1 MPALPFRVHLPPA
14 LSRARCAI
22 AVRLPPANFITLHY
36 AYFIGTCLL
45 ASLIFWGSSTPARSI
60 SYTDSLFL
68 TVSAMSLA
76 GLNTVNL
83 SQMNTWQQIILF
95 FLIMLGSTIF
105 VSFGVLQ
112 VRQKAFERRFKA
124 IVEEQR
130 RLKRARSN
138 LKRAIS
144 FPLSLSTKKNTSQP
158 GPGKDGV
165 FGRGSIIKNDTAPVG
180 ADDVPVRNP
189 GDHPRAEQLSSNR
202 PKLQLRTIEEGKPCS
217 TSDDSHPEIQPASPV
232 QDGENLKS
240 PVPGIRN
247 RISFASPTSPLRERP
262 HKRVFTFQG
271 IGARQDL
278 LNHPIRTELRPEDVP
293 PTPMRQPTSSGKAHQ
308 FAYPGF
314 IGRNSQFS
322 SLSLAEREQLGG
334 VEFRAIEVLAVVV
347 PLYFVLW
354 QFLGALGLGAYIA
367 HNRRDVAE
375 VNGLNPWYDL
385 NYPCGSFP
393 LITVAGGLE
402 HSTPSP
408 RSTIQECPY

>member
-1 MPALPFRVHLPPA
+1 MTLLTMSVASPFRVRLPPA
-14 LSRARCAI
+14 LSRARRAI
-22 AVRLPPANFITLHY
+22 AVHLPPANFITLHY

-45 ASLIFWGSSTPARSI
+45 ASIIFWGSSTPARSI

-105 VSFGVLQ
+105 VSFAVLQ
-112 VRQKAFERRFKA
+112 VRQKAFERRFKS

-138 LKRAIS
+138 TRRTMT
-144 FPLSLSTKKNTSQP
+144 FPLSLSKKQNTSQV
-158 GPGKDGV
+158 GPDVDGVVVRGSTIKDGPPL
-165 FGRGSIIKNDTAPVG
+165 NG
-180 ADDVPVRNP
+180 ANGEAVDNP
-189 GDHPRAEQLSSNR
+189 GDHPRPEQLSSNR
-202 PKLQLRTIEEGKPCS
+202 PKLQLRTIEEGSPDS
-217 TSDDSHPEIQPASPV
+217 TSEDSHVHNEPKSPS
-232 QDGENLKS
+232 QNAEQLKS
-240 PVPGIRN
+240 PVQGVRN
-247 RISFASPTSPLRERP
+247 RVTFTSLASPQRERQ

-271 IGARQDL
+271 VGARQDL
-278 LNHPIRTELRPEDVP
+278 LNHPLSAELRPEGVP
-293 PTPMRQPTSSGKAHQ
+293 PTPMGEIKPSGEAYR

-322 SLSLAEREQLGG
+322 SLTLAEREQLGG
-334 VEFRAIEVLAVVV
+334 VEYMAIEVLAVIV

-367 HNRRDVAE
+367 HNRKDVAE
-375 VNGLNPWYDL
+375 GNGLNPW
-385 NYPCGSFP
+385 
-393 LITVAGGLE
+393 
-402 HSTPSP
+402 
-408 RSTIQECPY
+408 